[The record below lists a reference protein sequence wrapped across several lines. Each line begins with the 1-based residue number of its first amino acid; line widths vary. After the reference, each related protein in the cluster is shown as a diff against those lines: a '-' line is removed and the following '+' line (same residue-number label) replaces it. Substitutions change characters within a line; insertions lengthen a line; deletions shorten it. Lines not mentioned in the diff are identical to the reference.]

1 MTLAIANTTTLEAR
15 ATAWASKPDDELK
28 REAVTAANA
37 RDPDRLWELTEA
49 FIAHRSRGR
58 TDTSPNTLR
67 AYRRG
72 IRDLLERWQHENLLR
87 PSRNAPDLYVMNLML
102 AGLSAGTIQIKLS
115 SARTL
120 YKALRWAG
128 ATELD
133 PFEDVKAPRDDTPA
147 WEKRQ
152 PYTPEEV
159 DKLLAKARP
168 VDHVLVLLG
177 AHAGLRVAEMVA
189 LRWQDVDDAA
199 KQLRVTRGKGGK
211 PRTVW
216 ISAGLARA
224 LAQLRSYA
232 HNDRVL
238 GFGSPERAR
247 ARMRRLAFRAL
258 VKYRGIH
265 ALRHTCG
272 TRMAREEGL
281 EAAQHHLGHANL
293 ATTQVYAKWNQT
305 NLRDAVSTWE

>member
-1 MTLAIANTTTLEAR
+1 M
-15 ATAWASKPDDELK
+15 K
-28 REAVTAANA
+28 
-37 RDPDRLWELTEA
+37 
-49 FIAHRSRGR
+49 
-58 TDTSPNTLR
+58 
-67 AYRRG
+67 
-72 IRDLLERWQHENLLR
+72 
-87 PSRNAPDLYVMNLML
+87 LML
-102 AGLSAGTIQIKLS
+102 AGLAPGTLQIKLS

-133 PFEDVKAPRDDTPA
+133 PFEDVKGPRDETAA

-152 PYTPEEV
+152 PYSLEEV
-159 DKLLAKARP
+159 EKLLTKANRLDR
-168 VDHVLVLLG
+168 VIVLLG
-177 AHAGLRVAEMVA
+177 AHAGLRVAEMVTLKWA
-189 LRWQDVDDAA
+189 DVDLSAQ
-199 KQLRVTRGKGGK
+199 QLRVTRGKGGK

-224 LAQLRSYA
+224 LESLRPYA
-232 HNDRVL
+232 ARENVL
-238 GFGSPERAR
+238 SFGSTTRAR
-247 ARMRRLAFRAL
+247 ARIERLAFRAL

-281 EAAQHHLGHANL
+281 EAAQHRLGHANL

-305 NLRDAVSTWE
+305 HLRDAVSAWD